1 MGLKVTA
8 KEGEKFNFLD
18 LTGEEKQVNEIY
30 VRLEFYCFPCGKKIN
45 GSLKTYYSKE
55 AFKNGANE
63 IKTGISGA
71 NFEGEIQGNDKQS
84 VETAEKIAQT
94 ALIESGYTT
103 EIV

>member
-63 IKTGISGA
+63 IKTSISGA